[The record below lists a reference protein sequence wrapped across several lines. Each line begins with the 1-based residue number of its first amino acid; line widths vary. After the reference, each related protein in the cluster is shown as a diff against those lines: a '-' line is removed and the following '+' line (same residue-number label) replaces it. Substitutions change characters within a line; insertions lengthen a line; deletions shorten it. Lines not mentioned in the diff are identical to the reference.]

1 MSNNAEKTTIVTEDD
16 DEPDD
21 WLVGLQLAL
30 LSQLTMG
37 VGISASSALA
47 ATVSLLGIH
56 RNAVLIRSSR
66 AGQDE

>member
-30 LSQLTMG
+30 LSELTMG

-47 ATVSLLGIH
+47 ATVSFLK
-56 RNAVLIRSSR
+56 RS
-66 AGQDE
+66 AGSMNHILNSIL